1 MNRFDRITA
10 ILIQLQSRKIVKAQ
24 DIADRFNISLRTVY
38 RDIRSLEEAGIPL
51 IGEAGVGYS
60 IMEGYRLPPVMFTK
74 EEAISFI
81 TAEKLMDKF
90 TDFSTK
96 STYQSAMY
104 KVKAVL
110 RSAEKEAIENIEDN
124 IAVIQ
129 RFSRFSAS
137 VSDSL
142 SLLLKSIADRK
153 ILSMHYTA
161 VNAEGSTLRE
171 IEPIGVFHE
180 NGYWYIVAFCHL
192 RDSYRNFRIDRIQGI
207 SLTDQAFK
215 KEHGTLKEHLNDRP
229 EHIGTE
235 QVIVRVDKKAAAYM
249 GEQKYF
255 YGFVSQSESDDAV
268 EMTFLTPYLPSF
280 ARWYLM
286 YADRAEII
294 EPAHLK
300 EYVRKMI
307 ATIAANL

>member
-60 IMEGYRLPPVMFTK
+60 IMDGYRLPPVMFTK

-110 RSAEKEAIENIEDN
+110 RSAEKEAIESIEDN

-129 RFSRFSAS
+129 RFDRFGSS
-137 VSDSL
+137 VTDSL
-142 SLLLKSIADRK
+142 SLLLKSIADKK
-153 ILSMHYTA
+153 ILSMSYTA
-161 VNAEGSTLRE
+161 IMAEDATERR

-192 RDSYRNFRIDRIQGI
+192 RNSYRHFRIDRIQDI
-207 SLTDQAFK
+207 SLTDQSFE

-229 EHIGTE
+229 EHLGTE
-235 QVIVRVDKKAAAYM
+235 RIIFRIDKRTASYIA
-249 GEQKYF
+249 EQKYF
-255 YGFVSQSESDDAV
+255 YGFVSQTETDDQV
-268 EMTFLTPYLPSF
+268 EMTFLTAYFQGF
-280 ARWYLM
+280 ARWFLM

-294 EPAHLK
+294 EPANLK
-300 EYVRKMI
+300 DQLRKMI
-307 ATIAANL
+307 DKIVAKL